1 MKTLCWKLDRS
12 VRDEVAVHAVEIHGV
27 RIQDSGRAFGELA
40 ALGRRL
46 HERWAETPV
55 GRVEGVGEARRLYR
69 SFGVDP
75 TRTRPSSEALLQRCR
90 KGLDLYRINE
100 AVDVGNWVS
109 LEFLLP
115 LGLYDRDRIVGEV
128 ATVRVGRD
136 GEEYEGIRKGP
147 VHLAGRLC
155 VGDAEGAFGS
165 PTSDSARTCVT
176 EHTTSLAAIVFAP
189 QTVDPARLAEAG
201 RNLASRLADY
211 CGGTVVLDG
220 AVGG

>member
-1 MKTLCWKLDRS
+1 MQTLRWQLDDS
-12 VRDEVAVHAVEIHGV
+12 VRRRVRTHAVEIHDV
-27 RIQDSGRAFGELA
+27 RVEDSGRAYRELT

-55 GRVEGVGEARRLYR
+55 GRVEGVSEARRLYR
-69 SFGVDP
+69 NFGVDP

-115 LGLYDRDRIVGEV
+115 LGLYARDRIVGDV
-128 ATVRVGRD
+128 ATVRVGDD

-155 VGDAEGAFGS
+155 VADGKGAFGS

-176 EHTTSLAAIVFAP
+176 ERTTNLAAIVFAP
-189 QTVDPARLAEAG
+189 ENVDPERLGDAG
-201 RNLASRLADY
+201 RVLASRLADY
-211 CGGTVVLDG
+211 CGGTVVLDE